1 VTLSKL
7 AEFSTADAL
16 EILQRFAEA
25 DILDKVKNKAA
36 FLSGICHR
44 FRDKSDKK
52 ARDTKKQEKLEIS
65 LLNQE
70 EGIAEL
76 ADDEK
81 EKLIDL
87 DSFTGLGFRV

>member
-44 FRDKSDKK
+44 LRDKSDKK

-76 ADDEK
+76 AEDEK
-81 EKLIDL
+81 EKLVDL